1 MDNIYKISYVVLG
14 KEHPGAIM
22 NADHKPEV
30 GEHVNLGK
38 EEFVVDEI
46 VDLIP
51 TRGIFHYLHATLRAV
66 EA

>member
-1 MDNIYKISYVVLG
+1 MADIYKISYVVLG
-14 KEHPGAIM
+14 REHPGAIL
-22 NADHKPEV
+22 NADHRPQV
-30 GEHVNLGK
+30 GERVKLGK

-51 TRGIFHYLHATLRAV
+51 TRGIFHYLHATLRSI